1 VTLAVE
7 RDPVRIDTL
16 PEGFPAPTGPYLTVR
31 LPMTAYDRT
40 RVRRR
45 VTAPDG
51 VEFALALPTGTRL
64 WAGQILHAAP
74 GKIYIVEAAPEEVLV
89 VRPRTLRE
97 AAFAGHLIGNM
108 HRDIDLDGE
117 GVAALYDEWLEARL
131 RREGLTVER
140 ETRPFRGAPLGE
152 HVH

>member
-1 VTLAVE
+1 MT
-7 RDPVRIDTL
+7 PVAEKTPVLIETL
-16 PEGFPAPTGPYLTVR
+16 PEGFPAPAGPFLTVR
-31 LPMTAYDRT
+31 LPMTAHDRS

-45 VTAPDG
+45 VAAPDG

-74 GKIYIVEAAPEEVLV
+74 GKIYVVEAAPEEVLV
-89 VRPRTLRE
+89 VRPRTPRE

-117 GVAALYDEWLEARL
+117 GVAALYDEALEARL
-131 RREGLTVER
+131 RREGLVVER
-140 ETRPFRGAPLGE
+140 DTRPFRGAPLGE